1 MNGGLDLRTW
11 HGHRNGTVG
20 AGLDHVRLV
29 LDPLGFLAR
38 SERFELPTLRSL
50 APPQQLGSIG
60 LQLDDLAVAKLSAVL
75 DAILFVAGSAIILA
89 NVAERC
95 LEGI

>member
-1 MNGGLDLRTW
+1 MLPLHSIDL
-11 HGHRNGTVG
+11 HLGHR
-20 AGLDHVRLV
+20 LF
-29 LDPLGFLAR
+29 LDPNTQAALGPRRQVQHIFHGAH
-38 SERFELPTLRSL
+38 PL